1 MPRLTPKM
9 KQFQVRLQGV
19 DVRCPLDWAWAW
31 AVHTRTRHVSL
42 AVSCHLCLACF
53 SRHQSNRTFERF
65 FVYKGNTVNDDGD
78 GDDGDSNNSD
88 NTKT

>member
-31 AVHTRTRHVSL
+31 AVRRAAAGVGMRVSMEDIAENVL
-42 AVSCHLCLACF
+42 MGSAYTDA
-53 SRHQSNRTFERF
+53 SREFGGVVPPLPSVLQPTP
-65 FVYKGNTVNDDGD
+65 K
-78 GDDGDSNNSD
+78 
-88 NTKT
+88 